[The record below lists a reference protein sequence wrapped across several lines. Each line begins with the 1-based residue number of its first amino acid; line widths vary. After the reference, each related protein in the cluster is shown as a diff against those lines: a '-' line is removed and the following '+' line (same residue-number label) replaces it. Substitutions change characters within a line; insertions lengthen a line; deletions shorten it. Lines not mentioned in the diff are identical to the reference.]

1 MMQYLISAVTTT
13 ASNANNIFD
22 SKMEFGDFLLLSI
35 SIIILFAWI
44 FSIMYILRWG
54 VLLILSWG
62 KDDKIKPA
70 INSIRCALIGLT
82 VIVASI
88 FIFPK
93 IAGLLWLD
101 ASKYSSPE
109 KIFTQ
114 IKVLWDKILKT
125 DNSDSYINTSR
136 SWNVKDSSLPS
147 NFSDL

>member
-1 MMQYLISAVTTT
+1 MMQYIFSAVTS
-13 ASNANNIFD
+13 ANNATNIFD
-22 SKMEFGDFLLLSI
+22 SSMEFGDFLLLSI

-54 VLLILSWG
+54 VLLILSGW

-70 INSIRCALIGLT
+70 INSIRYALIWLT

-88 FIFPK
+88 FIFPRV
-93 IAGLLWLD
+93 AWLLWLD

-109 KIFTQ
+109 RIFTQ
-114 IKVLWDKILKT
+114 IKSLWDKILKT
-125 DNSDSYINTSR
+125 NWSDTYISPST
-136 SWNVKDSSLPS
+136 SWNVKDSTLPS

>member
-1 MMQYLISAVTTT
+1 MQYIFSAVTS
-13 ASNANNIFD
+13 ANNATNIFD
-22 SKMEFGDFLLLSI
+22 SSMEFGDFLLLSI

-54 VLLILSWG
+54 VLLILSGW

-70 INSIRCALIGLT
+70 INSIRYALIWLT

-93 IAGLLWLD
+93 VAWLLWLD

-109 KIFTQ
+109 RIFTQ
-114 IKVLWDKILKT
+114 IKSLWDKILKT
-125 DNSDSYINTSR
+125 NWSDTYVSPST
-136 SWNVKDSSLPS
+136 SWNVEDSTLPS